1 MLVQQIIGD
10 LAPPA
15 TTAKSWSILDG
26 RTGEVLFGKAE
37 HERREIASMT
47 KIMTGFI
54 VIQIMR
60 KLHVSAEMTKL

>member
-60 KLHVSAEMTKL
+60 KLYVSAEMTKL